1 MVKYLIIL
9 ACLFGCA
16 TILEEEYEMV
26 YTSRYYWHKLID
38 DIIDVNYELSKEE
51 YEKEKKDGTIT
62 NGDN

>member
-1 MVKYLIIL
+1 MKYLIIL

-51 YEKEKKDGTIT
+51 YEKEKKDGSKK
-62 NGDN
+62 

>member
-38 DIIDVNYELSKEE
+38 DIIDINYELAKEE
-51 YEKEKKDGTIT
+51 YETEKKDGI
-62 NGDN
+62 